1 MRAGRQDS
9 LERRADRLGHA
20 LAGQVISGDK
30 QFEPLQPQVL
40 EAETCDEQHGRGSNA
55 LACLACPH
63 PVADIRRPARAYPV
77 QTDPTAVALLGCA
90 VLLYPDLLGILSG
103 APSVPASMSGM

>member
-1 MRAGRQDS
+1 MLELALAMRAGRQDS
-9 LERRADRLGHA
+9 LERRADLLGHA
-20 LAGQVISGDK
+20 PAGQVISGDK
-30 QFEPLQPQVL
+30 QFEPLQAQVL

-77 QTDPTAVALLGCA
+77 QTDPTEERCRVDAGDGES
-90 VLLYPDLLGILSG
+90 YH
-103 APSVPASMSGM
+103 VPVCDA